1 MTISTS
7 IIIKPVVTEKTT
19 KENSKYTFIVS
30 QNANK
35 KSIAEAVKK
44 FFGIKKVKA
53 VNTSV
58 TCSKNKFTKFGK
70 MQKKSKQKKAVVT
83 IGEGEKINF
92 NDFK

>member
-19 KENSKYTFIVS
+19 KENGKYTFIVS
-30 QNANK
+30 LNSNK
-35 KSIAEAVKK
+35 KDIAEAVKK
-44 FFGIKKVKA
+44 FFGIKKIEN
-53 VNTSV
+53 VNTLV

-70 MQKKSKQKKAVVT
+70 MQKKSKQKKAIVT
-83 IGEGEKINF
+83 VGKGEKINF